1 MLSKQKLGSEIKRLR
16 KLKKMTQIQLAENIC
31 NQSEIS
37 RIEAGDCFPSLDVL
51 YLISNK
57 LNIPI
62 STFFNSLDF
71 EEMEEMKLIQKTVW
85 NLSQTKQYEELF
97 SYISDVKS
105 RGIHFHPEMEKFLLF
120 KEYISLYALKRVDG
134 YYCVAELS
142 SLLRRTAIGVDREL
156 DVHIKISMA
165 NIWAELKE
173 YKRSLSLYKDVLK
186 EELEAHIDSRV
197 MIKAHY
203 NYGKLL
209 FLIKDYS
216 ASFEATAAGIEL
228 SIASKDMSLIGQF
241 YFQKAAIMEELNYP
255 FNEIALHYKKAD
267 FFFDELGLRLYKNIL
282 LEKKGVFLS

>member
-37 RIEAGDCFPSLDVL
+37 RIEAGDCFPSLDIL

-62 STFFNSLDF
+62 SSFFNSLDF
-71 EEMEEMKLIQKTVW
+71 EEMEEMKHIQKTVW

-97 SYISDVKS
+97 SYLKDIQS
-105 RGIHFHPEMEKFLLF
+105 RKVYFHSEMEKFLLW
-120 KEYISLYALKRVDG
+120 KEYISLHALKRLDG

-142 SLLRRTAIGVDREL
+142 SLLRRNTIGVDREL

-165 NIWAELKE
+165 NIWAELKD
-173 YKRSLSLYKDVLK
+173 YKRSLSLYKDLLN
-186 EELEAHIDSRV
+186 EEIKAPIDTRV
-197 MIKAHY
+197 KVKAHY

-209 FLIKDYS
+209 FLIKDYT
-216 ASFEATAAGIEL
+216 AAFEVTTAGIEL

-255 FNEIALHYKKAD
+255 YNEIAMYYRKAD
-267 FFFDELGLRLYKNIL
+267 FFFEELGLRLYQNIL
-282 LEKKGVFLS
+282 LEKKGAFLS